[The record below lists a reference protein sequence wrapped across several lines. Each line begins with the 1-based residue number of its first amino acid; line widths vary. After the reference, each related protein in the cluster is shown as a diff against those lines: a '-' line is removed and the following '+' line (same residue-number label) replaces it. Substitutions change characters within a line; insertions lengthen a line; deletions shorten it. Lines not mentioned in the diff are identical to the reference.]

1 MIRITSEEYVC
12 KHPKFDAFD
21 WLLLQMARCVG
32 MTKKYWSVTEVVEFF
47 QVNEAFL
54 DDLEKENIVCS
65 SCRNGLSHK
74 SFSAG
79 EMEKVRLAKILM
91 DEMDVNLAG
100 VEVVLQMRKSMIAM
114 RKQFDAILE
123 DLALEMGEKLKSF
136 S

>member
-1 MIRITSEEYVC
+1 
-12 KHPKFDAFD
+12 
-21 WLLLQMARCVG
+21 
-32 MTKKYWSVTEVVEFF
+32 MTKKYWSITEVVDFF

-54 DDLEKENIVCS
+54 NDLEKEEIVCS
-65 SCRNGLSHK
+65 SCRDGVSDK

-100 VEVVLQMRKSMIAM
+100 VEVILQMRKSMIAM

-123 DLALEMGEKLKSF
+123 DLAREMEKNFNAISR
-136 S
+136 

>member
-1 MIRITSEEYVC
+1 
-12 KHPKFDAFD
+12 
-21 WLLLQMARCVG
+21 
-32 MTKKYWSVTEVVEFF
+32 MTKKYWSATEVVEFF

-65 SCRNGLSHK
+65 SCRDGLSRK
-74 SFSAG
+74 SFSVG

-123 DLALEMGEKLKSF
+123 DLAREMGEKLKRF
-136 S
+136 P